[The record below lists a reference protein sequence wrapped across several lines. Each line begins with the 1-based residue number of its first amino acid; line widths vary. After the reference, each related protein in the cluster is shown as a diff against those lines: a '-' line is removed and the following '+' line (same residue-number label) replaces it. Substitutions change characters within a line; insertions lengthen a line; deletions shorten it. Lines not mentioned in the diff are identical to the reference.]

1 MFRAGHYGVA
11 LVLYAPVGC
20 GLLALGDPTAALAG
34 GAGVLWLT
42 MVPDWD
48 VWLPLVSHRG
58 PTHTLPFV
66 ALVAG
71 LAWAVTG
78 GVAEAAGVARPVGP
92 LSLPAFA
99 GGVAALALVAHL
111 VADLLTPM
119 GVAVLWPATDH
130 RYTASVTTADSAAW
144 NYALFTL
151 GVFATAV
158 AAYLG
163 TALFA
168 NDLAATSLVG
178 TTSPVGTTSLVEV
191 SPLPA

>member
-20 GLLALGDPTAALAG
+20 ALLALGDPTAALAG

-78 GVAEAAGVARPVGP
+78 GVADASGVARSVGP
-92 LSLPAFA
+92 LSLPEFA

-119 GVAVLWPATDH
+119 GVAVLWPATGH
-130 RYTASVTTADSAAW
+130 RYTASVTTADSTAW
-144 NYALFTL
+144 NYALFAL

-158 AAYLG
+158 AGYLG
-163 TALFA
+163 TVLFA
-168 NDLAATSLVG
+168 NDLAATPLVEA
-178 TTSPVGTTSLVEV
+178 SSLVEA
-191 SPLPA
+191 SLLPP